1 LYQLRPMRHPVW
13 GKNAP
18 GTAWEYL
25 DAVYFT
31 RSSQAMC
38 LIVENDID
46 LILLDIEMPE
56 LNGIELLKSL
66 KAKDPG
72 IPIIMITGYP
82 SVDNIVQSMK
92 LGASHV
98 FVKPPNIIPCAFP

>member
-1 LYQLRPMRHPVW
+1 
-13 GKNAP
+13 
-18 GTAWEYL
+18 
-25 DAVYFT
+25 
-31 RSSQAMC
+31 MC

-66 KAKDPG
+66 KAKDPS

-98 FVKPPNIIPCAFP
+98 FVKPSNFVPCAFKIPAMDRCAEALSFFPRSHPNGQRTGTEPEEVW